1 MQFNGEGFIF
11 ISCKLFFFFFFICCG
26 EENET
31 EFNYDPNGEKG
42 PAQWGRIHPERGA
55 CSHGSMQSPID
66 LMVRK
71 KDLNL

>member
-1 MQFNGEGFIF
+1 MVRRD
-11 ISCKLFFFFFFICCG
+11 L
-26 EENET
+26 
-31 EFNYDPNGEKG
+31 P
-42 PAQWGRIHPERGA
+42 QWGRIHPEWGA